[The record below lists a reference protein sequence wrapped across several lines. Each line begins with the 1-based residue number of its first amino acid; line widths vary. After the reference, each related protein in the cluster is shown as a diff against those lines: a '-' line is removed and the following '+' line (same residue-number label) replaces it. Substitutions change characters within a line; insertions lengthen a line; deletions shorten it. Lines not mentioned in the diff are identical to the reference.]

1 MNIYTELFDSRI
13 KKVKDGEIIIQEG
26 TWPYYA
32 YILKEGKARVLK
44 NVGGK
49 QVLIDLLTEGDIFGE
64 ISFLG
69 KTKRTVSVI
78 ADGEAIVEMITRDT
92 FMDFVDK
99 LPRNVQTRLCTM
111 ASDLT
116 SMSEIYSRLVVLLQN
131 MNAEKKMIAAETF
144 EIEAKKIPEFI
155 RQVITGMDRRHSVA
169 VEGLNKLSFQ
179 VERRQTR
186 HLNHNIKMN
195 EMEAD

>member
-1 MNIYTELFDSRI
+1 MERIVSRTV
-13 KKVKDGEIIIQEG
+13 KVRDGEAIIKED
-26 TWPYYA
+26 TWPYYV
-32 YILKEGKARVLK
+32 YILKDGKAKVLK
-44 NVGGK
+44 NVDGK
-49 QVLIDLLTEGDIFGE
+49 EVLIGTLSKGDIFGE
-64 ISFLG
+64 MDFLG
-69 KTKRTVSVI
+69 KTKRTISVI

-131 MNAEKKMIAAETF
+131 VCTETKRISAETF

-155 RQVITGMDRRHSVA
+155 RHVITEMGRRHSVV
-169 VEGLNKLSFQ
+169 VEGLNILSSQ
-179 VERRQTR
+179 LEKKQTR
-186 HLNHNIKMN
+186 LLNN
-195 EMEAD
+195 

>member
-1 MNIYTELFDSRI
+1 MERIVSRTV
-13 KKVKDGEIIIQEG
+13 KVRDGEAIIKED
-26 TWPYYA
+26 TWPYYV
-32 YILKEGKARVLK
+32 YILKDGKAKVLK
-44 NVGGK
+44 NVDGRE
-49 QVLIDLLTEGDIFGE
+49 VLIGTLSKGDIFGE
-64 ISFLG
+64 MDFLG
-69 KTKRTVSVI
+69 KTKRTISVI

-179 VERRQTR
+179 VERRRIRQ
-186 HLNHNIKMN
+186 LNN
-195 EMEAD
+195 

>member
-1 MNIYTELFDSRI
+1 MERIVSRTV
-13 KKVKDGEIIIQEG
+13 KVRDGEIIIQED
-26 TWPYYA
+26 TWPYYT

-44 NVGGK
+44 NVDGK
-49 QVLIDLLTEGDIFGE
+49 QVLIGALTKGDIFGE
-64 ISFLG
+64 INFLG
-69 KTKRTVSVI
+69 EMKRTASVL
-78 ADGEAIVEMITRDT
+78 ADGDVIVEMIARDT
-92 FMDFVDK
+92 FMDFIGK

-116 SMSEIYSRLVVLLQN
+116 SITEIYSRLAVLLQN

-179 VERRQTR
+179 LERRQAR
-186 HLNHNIKMN
+186 QLNHNIKMN

>member
-1 MNIYTELFDSRI
+1 MERIASRTV
-13 KKVKDGEIIIQEG
+13 KVKDGEIIIQEG

-69 KTKRTVSVI
+69 KTKRTASVI
-78 ADGEAIVEMITRDT
+78 ADGEAIMEMITRDT

-116 SMSEIYSRLVVLLQN
+116 SISEIYSRLVVLLQN

-186 HLNHNIKMN
+186 QLNHNIKMN

>member
-1 MNIYTELFDSRI
+1 MERIVSRTV
-13 KKVKDGEIIIQEG
+13 KVRDGEAIIKED
-26 TWPYYA
+26 TWPYYV
-32 YILKEGKARVLK
+32 YILKDGKAKVLK
-44 NVGGK
+44 NVDGK
-49 QVLIDLLTEGDIFGE
+49 EVLIGTLSKGDIFGE
-64 ISFLG
+64 MDFLG
-69 KTKRTVSVI
+69 KTKRTISVI

-179 VERRQTR
+179 VERRRIRQ
-186 HLNHNIKMN
+186 L
-195 EMEAD
+195 

>member
-99 LPRNVQTRLCTM
+99 LSRNVQTRLCTM